1 MTTTVLPEPRIDP
14 FASAEALAETHAPSE
29 SVWARALRS
38 GRVVVGGGI
47 LLVIV
52 LFCVATLAMTLSH
65 SSSWSY
71 EHQDSARARIG
82 PSLSSPVAWYGFDN
96 LGRSILAR
104 CLLGGTI
111 SMGVGIAEERVLP
124 A

>member
-14 FASAEALAETHAPSE
+14 FASAEALAEMRAPSE

-52 LFCVATLAMTLSH
+52 LFCVATLVITLPRNSSFHYAKQDTTH
-65 SSSWSY
+65 SFK
-71 EHQDSARARIG
+71 G
-82 PSLSSPVAWYGFDN
+82 PEISRPVGWYGFDN
-96 LGRSILAR
+96 LGRSI
-104 CLLGGTI
+104 
-111 SMGVGIAEERVLP
+111 
-124 A
+124 